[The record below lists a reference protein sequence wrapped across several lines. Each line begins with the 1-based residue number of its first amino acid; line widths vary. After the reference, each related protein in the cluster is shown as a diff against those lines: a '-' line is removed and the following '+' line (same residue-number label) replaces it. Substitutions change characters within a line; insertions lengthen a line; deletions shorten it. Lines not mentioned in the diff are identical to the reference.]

1 MTLTLRLRVS
11 PPSFDVFSQW
21 GRFVPRLRIVLLRAA
36 PLFTLAFPGPLLPLR
51 QPTPALPPLFAVP
64 RAKRPRRPEL
74 RNSTYKMNFQLAVA
88 KLQLFCETTCQR
100 TIFISMFVLN
110 IAISR
115 KGFQPLPASPPLI
128 KSGRS
133 RALGARLVCFV
144 SPRPR
149 LSALSPYSCQNGS
162 VSQSSAASQRAAPQT
177 TQAPPGPRLPR
188 RQPTPAEPPTPAA
201 PRAKRPRRPEVR
213 PL

>member
-11 PPSFDVFSQW
+11 PPSFDVFSLW

-51 QPTPALPPLFAVP
+51 QPMPALPPLFAVP

-88 KLQLFCETTCQR
+88 KLQFFCETTCQR
-100 TIFISMFVLN
+100 TNFYFNVCFIYCN
-110 IAISR
+110 KQ
-115 KGFQPLPASPPLI
+115 KGFSTPPASPPLI

-133 RALGARLVCFV
+133 RALMARLVSFV
-144 SPRPR
+144 STSPR
-149 LSALSPYSCQNGS
+149 LSALSAYACQKGS
-162 VSQSSAASQRAAPQT
+162 VSQTSAVSQRAAPPY
-177 TQAPPGPRLPR
+177 TQANPGPLLPS
-188 RQPTPAEPPTPAA
+188 RQPKPAEPP
-201 PRAKRPRRPEVR
+201 
-213 PL
+213 

>member
-100 TIFISMFVLN
+100 SYFYFAVCYIYYN
-110 IAISR
+110 IR
-115 KGFQPLPASPPLI
+115 RRLPTPLASPPLI

-133 RALGARLVCFV
+133 RALMARLVSFV
-144 SPRPR
+144 SSGPR
-149 LSALSPYSCQNGS
+149 LSAMPAYACQKGS
-162 VSQSSAASQRAAPQT
+162 VSQSSAASQRAAPKL
-177 TQAPPGPRLPR
+177 TQAFPGSKSPLRH
-188 RQPTPAEPPTPAA
+188 PTPA
-201 PRAKRPRRPEVR
+201 
-213 PL
+213 